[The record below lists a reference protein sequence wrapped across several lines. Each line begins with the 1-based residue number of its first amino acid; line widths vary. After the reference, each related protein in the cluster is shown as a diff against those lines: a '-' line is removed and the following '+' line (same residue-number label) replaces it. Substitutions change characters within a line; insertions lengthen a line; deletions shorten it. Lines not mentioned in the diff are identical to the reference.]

1 MMLTEQTLVLT
12 TAGGRRAATRYAIGA
27 VAVLVVFVAALVF
40 FGRAISLPAEPSL
53 SASLDILFGILLI
66 AVSAAIHLLARR
78 RRETVGEAKRASGPG
93 VSFGPKQALGFG
105 AFSMATNFTTLAL
118 MIPGAKLIAA
128 SDVVLP
134 GRVALSAVLI
144 TMASIPAWLPVV
156 LTDLAPG
163 PAERGLTALGNLIER
178 RGRQLVAALLAVLG
192 VFLVIRGLVA
202 IAGL

>member
-12 TAGGRRAATRYAIGA
+12 TADGRRAATRYAIGA
-27 VAVLVVFVAALVF
+27 IAVLVIFIAALVF

-53 SASLDILFGILLI
+53 SASLDILLGVLLI

-78 RRETVGEAKRASGPG
+78 RREMVGEAGRGSGPR

-134 GRVALSAVLI
+134 GRVVLSAVLI
-144 TMASIPAWLPVV
+144 AMASIPAWLPVV
-156 LTDLAPG
+156 LTALAPG

-178 RGRQLVAALLAVLG
+178 RGRQLVVVLLAVLG
-192 VFLVIRGLVA
+192 AFLVVRGLVA